1 MKKIIIT
8 EGQYKRLNENI
19 VVDVASD
26 IGGDAVRDLL
36 SAIPG
41 VGDLG
46 VALPSIIK
54 NLKEIKDGSESLTN
68 LLSNGSPTE
77 EEVRDLQTD
86 IITDIL
92 DLFQSILGAFPDPGL
107 TEIIAFLTSIKF
119 NALRVIGGDEFISYI
134 SSLLSKK
141 DGIINT
147 IGDSISPISQLI
159 PKEINPI
166 VIVTDG
172 FDALAEGEEYIKNLK
187 ERTPLDQK
195 LSKKLNK
202 LPQNIMGELGMG
214 DIN

>member
-46 VALPSIIK
+46 VAVPSIIK

-202 LPQNIMGELGMG
+202 LPQNIMGELG
-214 DIN
+214 I